1 MRCPYCKTQTKD
13 DSKFCPNCKKRIFR
27 CPSCG
32 EALYLNQKFCSNDGM
47 PIPKSVYEE
56 EHALESDKKRKNT
69 RKGKKI
75 FVSVLIITLAI
86 IVVGFSLGGYFLYKD
101 VMKKKYEKYSQKI
114 SKPIDEKT
122 IEENTVTYK
131 NGDSIYHP
139 QEESLAW
146 DEEEHTLYYD
156 NLITVYLAKEISREE
171 AEKMAESING
181 EVVTDIRGI
190 MNTLQIM
197 VQPTDLE
204 NLMQL
209 SDKLMELE
217 NVLYASY
224 DFPMEV
230 ETTSILESDRNPW
243 GGEQN
248 RGCEESP
255 DGNDWWA
262 EAIGA
267 YTAWE
272 YDDLANEI
280 TVGVLDNG
288 FDLKHE
294 EFLDEDGNTKIELL
308 EGYSENTVAEHGT
321 HVAGIIGA
329 YNNEK
334 GIRGI
339 ADKAKILGVDWS
351 PITDDKE
358 DENYNDLLDTGEYIE
373 ITNQM
378 LEQGVKVIN
387 NSWRNVYYSKEGYV
401 RYDDT
406 IKQIYKEGKYNED
419 NIWDEGKKN
428 LAKFFS
434 GVMGVYDDYIEYE
447 KVYQQRTAM
456 ECMIMIIQVILND
469 ENTAISPE
477 KEKFLIVQSAGNGY
491 YRETKTEPVQAVNTK
506 NSAWYCSIDEEV
518 YSLLKSSTR
527 DELEKKGINYSEI
540 KKHIIIVGATNKINN
555 NGEYELT
562 QFSNYGDNVDIC
574 APGEDIYSSV
584 PNNGYDSLSGTSM
597 SAPMVSGAAAL
608 IWSMDPSLSA
618 GEVKEILQNTAGT
631 AVGVAKED
639 TREEYPMLNVGR
651 AVERVVENLE
661 GEKIN
666 DISSE
671 PTNSNPSKEEMI
683 LGTVYDDYL
692 ASLRENQTYE
702 TAQYAIIDI
711 DQDSI
716 PELLIYNDRD
726 DMLFAYTYR
735 EGNVIQLANCPDAG
749 FGHILELHYSSK
761 YKALVPYDRT
771 SGTHEERFFELNET
785 RFSHLFSVGWEDQKA
800 ATYTRYYTYRDD
812 TSSKSLGSY
821 IYSGENYDEA
831 TEEKN
836 KQEVLNKYNEY
847 AGDLEEIKF
856 YSLAD
861 FSVGGVS
868 HEEKIQNIKTIYYD
882 IEDNLGKMRVQESGG
897 TTRYID
903 DTKRIRKIIAPIGT
917 YDNPNNPIV
926 EQYKAE
932 YSYKD
937 DNLIFIFV
945 TNGEEE
951 YKFYMDGY
959 SCLRYIDADGN
970 VQDYEDGI
978 SGSEISEVGGF
989 CTLGMLELH
998 WAY

>member
-1 MRCPYCKTQTKD
+1 MKCPYCKTQIKD

-32 EALYLNQKFCSNDGM
+32 GALCLNQKFCSNDGM
-47 PIPKSVYEE
+47 PIPKSVYKEE
-56 EHALESDKKRKNT
+56 LASETDKKNT
-69 RKGKKI
+69 RKRKKI
-75 FVSVLIITLAI
+75 FVSVIIIALAI
-86 IVVGFSLGGYFLYKD
+86 IVVGFGLGGYFLYKD

-230 ETTSILESDRNPW
+230 ETASIPENDRNPW

-267 YTAWE
+267 YTAWK
-272 YDDLANEI
+272 YDDLSNEI
-280 TVGVLDNG
+280 MVGVLDNG

-294 EFLDEDGNTKIELL
+294 EFLDENENTKIELL
-308 EGYSENTVAEHGT
+308 ERYSENTVAEHGT

-329 YNNEK
+329 YNNGK
-334 GIRGI
+334 GIRGV
-339 ADKAKILGVDWS
+339 ADKVKILGVDWS
-351 PITDDKE
+351 PITDDKD
-358 DENYNDLLDTGEYIE
+358 DENYNNLLDTGEYIE
-373 ITNQM
+373 ITKQM
-378 LEQGVKVIN
+378 LQQGVKVIN
-387 NSWRNVYYSKEGYV
+387 NSWGNNYYSKEGYA

-406 IKQIYKEGKYNED
+406 ISQIYKDGEYNED
-419 NIWDEGKKN
+419 NIWDKGKKI
-428 LAKFFS
+428 LVKFFS
-434 GVMGVYDDYIEYE
+434 GVMGGYDAYIEYE
-447 KVYQQRTAM
+447 KVFQQRTAM
-456 ECMIMIIQVILND
+456 ECMAMIIQVILND
-469 ENTAISPE
+469 ENTGISPE

-491 YRETKTEPVQAVNTK
+491 YRETKAVNTK

-518 YSLLKSSTR
+518 YNLLKSSTR

-540 KKHIIIVGATNKINN
+540 RKHIIIVGATTKINN

-584 PNNGYDSLSGTSM
+584 PNNGYDSLPGTSM

-608 IWSMDPSLSA
+608 IWSMEPSLSA

-631 AVGVAKED
+631 ALGAVEED
-639 TREEYPMLNVGR
+639 TREEYPMLNIGR
-651 AVERVVENLE
+651 AVERIV
-661 GEKIN
+661 EKIDEVDTN
-666 DISSE
+666 DDSSE
-671 PTNSNPSKEEMI
+671 PINSSLEDIPSE
-683 LGTVYDDYL
+683 TVYDDYL
-692 ASLRENQTYE
+692 ASLRENETYE
-702 TAQYAIIDI
+702 SAQYAIIDI
-711 DQDSI
+711 DQDGM
-716 PELLIYNDRD
+716 PELLVYSSWNET
-726 DMLFAYTYR
+726 LFAYTYR
-735 EGNVIQLANCPDAG
+735 DGEVVQISDCPGLG
-749 FGHILELHYSSK
+749 FGHTLELHYSSK
-761 YKALVPYDRT
+761 YKALISYSRT
-771 SGTHEERFFELNET
+771 SDTHKENFYQLNGTS
-785 RFSHLFSVGWEDQKA
+785 FSYLFSVGWEDYKA
-800 ATYTRYYTYRDD
+800 ETYTRYYEYEDGK
-812 TSSKSLGSY
+812 SSQSLGSY
-821 IYSGENYDEA
+821 VYGGEGYDEA
-831 TEEKN
+831 SEEEN
-836 KQEVLNKYNEY
+836 KQKVLAKYNEY
-847 AGDLEEIKF
+847 AGDIEKIVF
-856 YSLAD
+856 YELKKVPVDSSL
-861 FSVGGVS
+861 
-868 HEEKIQNIKTIYYD
+868 HEEKIENIKAEYYK
-882 IEDNLGKMRVQESGG
+882 IENALDGMRTQETGG

-903 DTKRIRKIIAPIGT
+903 ETERIRKIIAPAGA
-917 YDNPNNPIV
+917 YDNSNTPIV
-926 EQYKAE
+926 DQYKAE
-932 YSYKD
+932 FSYKD
-937 DNLIFIFV
+937 DELIFAYV

-951 YKFYMDGY
+951 YRFYMDGY

-970 VQDYEDGI
+970 VQDYEDGVNASDI
-978 SGSEISEVGGF
+978 SDVGVF

-998 WAY
+998 WAYQ